1 MRLTILLSTAPES
14 GDLEIV
20 KGLIQSGLKKGLS
33 IYLYLVD
40 EGVRCIRDKS
50 LMEMAEKGL
59 KLYVCAYGAQKRGI
73 SPSNVATFGGL
84 AVLSELIKNC
94 DRFIGF

>member
-1 MRLTILLSTAPES
+1 MRLAILLSTPPES
-14 GDLEIV
+14 GDLEVV
-20 KGLIQSGLKKGLS
+20 KGIIHSGLKKGLS

-40 EGVRCIRDKS
+40 DGVQCIEDKT
-50 LMEMAEKGL
+50 LVDMTDKGL

-84 AVLSELIKNC
+84 AVLSELIKSC